1 LFLSRRGLTK
11 RFEDVTGTTFKDML
25 TCFDSMILALLPTLT
40 APYSDIPE
48 DEFCKSLCAPG
59 ALQRRRDSALMIISQ
74 ELRRVYDRPVV
85 VLIDDYDSPMHC
97 AIEHGFSSDVRS
109 FILLYC
115 SYLMLF

>member
-1 LFLSRRGLTK
+1 
-11 RFEDVTGTTFKDML
+11 
-25 TCFDSMILALLPTLT
+25 MILALLPTLT